1 MNKCL
6 DEAAFQEMLLL
17 LFGDKPDDVGSL
29 SENASSLNIFVH
41 DMINLL
47 YY

>member
-6 DEAAFQEMLLL
+6 HEATFQEMLLP
-17 LFGDKPDDVGSL
+17 LFGDKPDDVRSL